1 MEFGNDRPETA
12 HSHSLEIVMG
22 KGEVPED
29 GNYYD
34 AQSVVK
40 SIYRTM

>member
-1 MEFGNDRPETA
+1 MDFDAGRPQTS
-12 HSHSLEIVMG
+12 HSHSLEILMG
-22 KGEVPED
+22 KGEMPED

-40 SIYRTM
+40 AIYQTM